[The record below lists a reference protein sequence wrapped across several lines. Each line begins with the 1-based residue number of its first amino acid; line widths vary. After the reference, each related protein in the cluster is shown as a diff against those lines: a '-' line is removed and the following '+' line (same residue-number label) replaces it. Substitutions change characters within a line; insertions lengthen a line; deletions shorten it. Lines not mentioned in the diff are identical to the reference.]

1 MSKQQ
6 EIVDGMVKLLTYSMF
21 GSRDIPDGMFFSF
34 ENNITDTGEGGY
46 YGGYYWRKFDFGQ
59 FGTVW
64 LSCWDKDDLV
74 NYYK

>member
-1 MSKQQ
+1 
-6 EIVDGMVKLLTYSMF
+6 MF

-46 YGGYYWRKFDFGQ
+46 YWRKFDFGQ

-74 NYYK
+74 K